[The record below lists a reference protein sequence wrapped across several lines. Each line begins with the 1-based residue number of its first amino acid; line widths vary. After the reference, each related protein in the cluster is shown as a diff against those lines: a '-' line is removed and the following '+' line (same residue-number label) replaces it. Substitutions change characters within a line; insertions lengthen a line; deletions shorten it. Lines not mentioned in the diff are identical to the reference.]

1 MQRIF
6 IMILLTAFLLF
17 MLPAVAWAQG
27 ETPQVPIGDLFTW
40 YTQDPPNYKN
50 GILFLVLGAI
60 GALATMYA
68 AVGGVL
74 PGTAGKDELDKQQR
88 NLDVARQLENTYQ
101 QEVEAL
107 NKKPD
112 LTSADENRLNRYR
125 EDVKDAR
132 GRADELEVRLNRE
145 KWKQFFIAC
154 VFYLPLGG
162 GFATAL
168 AQDLIQAL
176 IIGAGWPTVWGSY
189 QLTKQVTS
197 MNKEIAETQQNN
209 TVLKRDLELAQR
221 ENTQL
226 RAQQVGQ

>member
-112 LTSADENRLNRYR
+112 LTPADENRLNRYR

-154 VFYLPLGG
+154 LHSMCLLPPVGWWVCYRTSAGPHTSANHWSGMAYRLGIVSTDKAG
-162 GFATAL
+162 HEHEQGDSGNAT
-168 AQDLIQAL
+168 
-176 IIGAGWPTVWGSY
+176 
-189 QLTKQVTS
+189 K
-197 MNKEIAETQQNN
+197 
-209 TVLKRDLELAQR
+209 
-221 ENTQL
+221 
-226 RAQQVGQ
+226 

>member
-88 NLDVARQLENTYQ
+88 NLDVARQLGNTYQ

-112 LTSADENRLNRYR
+112 LTPADENRLNRYR

-154 VFYLPLGG
+154 VYGARRGPAWKTPPSSTRTSPSRIPTQAYAKRSVPSRVTQPGEGLPLGSACLQC
-162 GFATAL
+162 FVVPIRAEAYSATF
-168 AQDLIQAL
+168 
-176 IIGAGWPTVWGSY
+176 
-189 QLTKQVTS
+189 
-197 MNKEIAETQQNN
+197 
-209 TVLKRDLELAQR
+209 
-221 ENTQL
+221 
-226 RAQQVGQ
+226 